1 MADAERC
8 PSGPAYRDDARGM
21 KNLFSVLSARAG
33 LFATRGATVGMNFLS
48 MMIIAYLMGVSE
60 YGRFV
65 IVWASAQIVAVFLSQ
80 GLPVYL
86 LREFAVRQKLGD
98 NGVTPGFLLRRGL
111 VLPVLFCLV
120 LSACAWGAARVW
132 PGLPLDLLPA
142 ILALAFLLNLNTL
155 LCSALHALDWQSLSM
170 FVRDALPQTLTL
182 VAAGTLAMAGRIESM
197 PVVLLSLALLAVW
210 IGLTIAFLAV
220 KGRVLALL
228 GTGAQ
233 PPGRLGHFW
242 LSSALGA
249 ALAQIDIVIGG
260 LFLSAEELGAYNI
273 LRRVANL
280 AALPV
285 TIATWAT
292 VGEFSRAFATRDRAA
307 IEAANRKALLLAVP
321 PGLALVALCVPLYP
335 VLALIYDLSGL
346 EMIFATYLVLLAQS
360 AVVVFFGAGLTIL
373 TSSGLEAFSF
383 FARLVSS
390 GTYLIFVMIFEL
402 AAVFGSLENS
412 LSVLASSVILGAL
425 IRKRILLRFCLET
438 SASLFARKSV
448 GMDAGNGN

>member
-111 VLPVLFCLV
+111 VLPVLFCLL

-335 VLALIYDLSGL
+335 VLALIYELSGI

-373 TSSGLEAFSF
+373 TTSGLESAAWQGRIIAIVVYLAVLAGSLAMVGVSPIVNAAAILLGMIAFSGF
-383 FARLVSS
+383 VWWRVRNAFDFDSS
-390 GTYLIFVMIFEL
+390 GFSTL
-402 AAVFGSLENS
+402 AR
-412 LSVLASSVILGAL
+412 GA
-425 IRKRILLRFCLET
+425 R
-438 SASLFARKSV
+438 
-448 GMDAGNGN
+448 